1 MSGRTQLEEFVA
13 LVRGREEDMK
23 KAEKFLDMHEDKN
36 GNLTAD
42 DERHYKF
49 LKNQIDKQ
57 SAMIDILSGRLLDSE
72 ENKEMKRKIF
82 SQSDFTV
89 IDGAGGG
96 IIGRNGTRTSAEYD
110 RRFFNAVR
118 DNFKVV
124 DEYLQEGMDTS
135 GGFLLPTE
143 FHESLVTELTQ
154 EDVMRQICT
163 VITTQ
168 SQHKINLV
176 ANRPAASWI
185 GEGQTVNFANE
196 TFAQKSLDAYKLAV
210 GLKVSN
216 ELLQDSFYDL
226 ESHFVEEF
234 GRAIGNAEEDAFLN
248 GVSTGVTK
256 QPEGFLTTLAT
267 VSDAQVTTASTTLA
281 ADDLISLVY
290 SLPRAY
296 RKNSCWLMH
305 DSTLEKIRKL
315 KDDTKNYLLT
325 PSLVAGEPDRLLGYP
340 IYTSAFFPAN
350 NTSGAVIAAFGDFSR
365 YVIADRAVRTF
376 KPLRELYAES
386 DLTGYLMVER
396 IDGLL
401 IDNKAVKILKLK

>member
-1 MSGRTQLEEFVA
+1 MARTIEVDEEYFTLINQREKRLKDAQNFLDEHEDEGGNLSAQHAKEYRALQKEIEKMTDKINFVA
-13 LVRGREEDMK
+13 ERAVNKRNAEIMKAILPRGPIS
-23 KAEKFLDMHEDKN
+23 N
-36 GNLTAD
+36 YT
-42 DERHYKF
+42 
-49 LKNQIDKQ
+49 I
-57 SAMIDILSGRLLDSE
+57 
-72 ENKEMKRKIF
+72 
-82 SQSDFTV
+82 

-96 IIGRNGTRTSAEYD
+96 IIGRNGTRTTAEYD

-124 DEYLQEGMDTS
+124 DEYLQEGLDVS

-176 ANRPAASWI
+176 ANRPAASWLA
-185 GEGQTVNFANE
+185 EGQPINFSNE

-216 ELLQDSFYDL
+216 ELLQDSFYNL
-226 ESHFVEEF
+226 E
-234 GRAIGNAEEDAFLN
+234 EEDAFIN

-267 VSDAQVTTASTTLA
+267 VSDAQVTTATSNIT

-296 RKNSCWLMH
+296 RKNSAWLMH

-325 PSLVAGEPDRLLGYP
+325 PSLVAGEPDRLLGYA

-350 NTSGAVIAAFGDFSR
+350 NTSGSVIAAFGDFSR
-365 YVIADRAVRTF
+365 YVIGDRAVRTF

-386 DLTGYLMVER
+386 DLTGFLMIER
-396 IDGLL
+396 VDGLL
-401 IDNKAVKILKLK
+401 IDTKAIKILKLK